1 MHEGMSLANRL
12 RPDSFLIISLW
23 LAVPLAP
30 IWAGESES
38 KKQDV
43 APNPHRDSGLCS
55 LCHTSAA
62 GGRETMRFGGNVSQ
76 LCQSC
81 HDGRRATREA
91 HVVDITP
98 SPTLA
103 DRIPSDFPL
112 AGRVLTCL
120 TCHDIAQDC
129 RVDQQPARSGQA
141 LLRGGR
147 VPDPLLFCFR
157 CHVPEN
163 YRPFNPHDQLE
174 GGNPKTDTCLWCH
187 TDVPPVDSQP
197 RAGASRGLRA
207 RTAALCRNCH
217 VVAQSHP
224 VAGHLSAAPS
234 VDMMQYMSAYEMK
247 SKMRLPFAQLLE
259 IARATK
265 RAPRSIPLD
274 EDGRITCCSCHNP
287 HEKGLLPGGNP
298 RAVGADS
305 DQALNHRLRIQQG
318 SVCVAC
324 HQK

>member
-1 MHEGMSLANRL
+1 MSLINRH
-12 RPDSFLIISLW
+12 RPDDFLIIFLW
-23 LAVPLAP
+23 LAVLLAP
-30 IWAGESES
+30 SWAGESDS
-38 KKQDV
+38 KTQDV

-62 GGRETMRFGGNVSQ
+62 GGRETLRFSGNVSQ

-81 HDGRRATREA
+81 HDGRLATREA

-98 SPTLA
+98 SPRLA
-103 DRIPSDFPL
+103 QRIPGDLPL
-112 AGRVLTCL
+112 PGGVLTCL
-120 TCHDIAQDC
+120 SCHDMAQNC
-129 RVDQQPARSGQA
+129 RPQQPPAPSGHA
-141 LLRGGR
+141 LLRGGQT
-147 VPDPLLFCFR
+147 PDPLLFCFR
-157 CHVPEN
+157 CHMPEN

-174 GGNPKTDTCLWCH
+174 TGKPKTDTCLWCH
-187 TDVPPVDSQP
+187 TDIPSVDSQP
-197 RAGASRGLRA
+197 RDGASCGLRA
-207 RTAALCRNCH
+207 SAAALCRNCH

-224 VAGHLSAAPS
+224 VAGHMSATPS
-234 VDMMQYMSAYEMK
+234 TEMVQYMSAYEMK

-265 RAPRSIPLD
+265 RMPRSIPLD
-274 EDGRITCCSCHNP
+274 EAGRITCSSCHNP

-298 RAVGADS
+298 RAVGADAK
-305 DQALNHRLRIQQG
+305 QAANHRLRIPQG

>member
-1 MHEGMSLANRL
+1 MANRL
-12 RPDSFLIISLW
+12 RPNNFLIVFLW
-23 LAVPLAP
+23 LAVLLRPS
-30 IWAGESES
+30 WAGESDS
-38 KKQDV
+38 KTHDV

-62 GGRETMRFGGNVSQ
+62 GGRETLRFDGNVSQ

-81 HDGRRATREA
+81 HDGRQAAREA
-91 HVVDITP
+91 HVVDIKP

-103 DRIPSDFPL
+103 RRIPGDFPL
-112 AGRVLTCL
+112 AGGALTCL
-120 TCHDIAQDC
+120 SCHDMAQNC
-129 RVDQQPARSGQA
+129 RVGQPPAPSGQA

-147 VPDPLLFCFR
+147 DSDPLLFCFR
-157 CHVPEN
+157 CHAPEN
-163 YRPFNPHDQLE
+163 YRPFNAHDQLKADQL
-174 GGNPKTDTCLWCH
+174 KTDTCLWCH
-187 TDVPPVDSQP
+187 TGVPPVDAQP
-197 RAGASRGLRA
+197 RERTSYGLRA
-207 RTAALCRNCH
+207 KAAALCRNCH

-224 VAGHLSAAPS
+224 VAAHMSATPS
-234 VDMMQYMSAYEMK
+234 ADMAQYMAAYEMK
-247 SKMRLPFAQLLE
+247 PKMRLPFGQLLE
-259 IARATK
+259 VARATK

-274 EDGRITCCSCHNP
+274 EDGRVTCYTCHNP

-305 DQALNHRLRIQQG
+305 KQAINHRLRIPQG

>member
-1 MHEGMSLANRL
+1 MHERMSLTNRL
-12 RPDSFLIISLW
+12 RPDNLLIIFLW
-23 LAVPLAP
+23 LAALPAP
-30 IWAGESES
+30 VWAGESES

-62 GGRETMRFGGNVSQ
+62 GGREKLRFGGNVSQ

-81 HDGRRATREA
+81 HDGRLATREA

-98 SPTLA
+98 SPTLVR
-103 DRIPSDFPL
+103 RIPSDFPL
-112 AGRVLTCL
+112 ARGTLTCL
-120 TCHDIAQDC
+120 SCHDVAQNC
-129 RVDQQPARSGQA
+129 RAGQQPSPFGQA

-147 VPDPLLFCFR
+147 TPDPLLFCFR
-157 CHVPEN
+157 CHAPEN
-163 YRPFNPHDQLE
+163 YRPFNPHHQLE
-174 GGNPKTDTCLWCH
+174 AGKPKTDTCLWCH
-187 TDVPPVDSQP
+187 VDAPPVDSQP
-197 RAGASRGLRA
+197 REGASYGLRA
-207 RTAALCRNCH
+207 RAAALCRNCH

-224 VAGHLSAAPS
+224 VAAHMSATPSAA
-234 VDMMQYMSAYEMK
+234 MMQYMSAYEMK

-259 IARATK
+259 IARAAK
-265 RAPRSIPLD
+265 RVPRSIPLD
-274 EDGRITCCSCHNP
+274 EDGRITCYSCHNP

-298 RAVGADS
+298 RAVGAEPK
-305 DQALNHRLRIQQG
+305 QATNHRLRIPQG